1 MKNSYRALNDA
12 ISCSELFGVRR
23 RRRGVRRRISTKNL
37 FGVHTLLGAKTSGQT
52 CLLVVM
58 DILANF

>member
-1 MKNSYRALNDA
+1 MAFTGGGEV
-12 ISCSELFGVRR
+12 CPVRYPSAA
-23 RRRGVRRRISTKNL
+23 VRRRISTKNL